1 MKKNK
6 VVDLV
11 LFYDEIEILN
21 KRIQYLSEI
30 VDLTIIINC
39 GKTTL
44 KNYSEDVIELKF
56 DSDFSL
62 RNKTIVNKIIDKFG
76 NKYFKYSDNFIFSR
90 VFEIPDITNIVD
102 ELSKIDSFPNFI
114 FHKKLMWTQNKKTI
128 FDYPG
133 VVLFKYSEL
142 QVNPKILDYFDRC
155 KSNLNGMSITGN
167 SGWNIQTFQ
176 DDKKLH
182 KGLEFYGDTSISL
195 NLLKWYKESGYDFM
209 FPTHRVEN
217 NYELDL
223 PPIFKTLQQETPNRN
238 PINVLITNDFDMVNK
253 SQDDFRIFFTD
264 SNIQT
269 TDFIVHNP
277 KTPTR
282 VLYGSKNY
290 DDFKL
295 DYKLNELLFLLKNL
309 NLIDEDKIHIK
320 IKSESL
326 DSDFK
331 RNYGEF
337 RKSIPSEMIR
347 NFSSS
352 ETSPKSFFALFELL
366 RSR

>member
-1 MKKNK
+1 MKKSK
-6 VVDLV
+6 IVDLV

-21 KRIQYLSEI
+21 RRIQYLSGI
-30 VDLTIIINC
+30 VDLTIIVNYGNTII
-39 GKTTL
+39 
-44 KNYSEDVIELKF
+44 KNYGDNVIEIKLNT
-56 DSDFSL
+56 DFKL
-62 RNKTIVNKIIDKFG
+62 NNNTIFNSIIEIFGDKF
-76 NKYFKYSDNFIFSR
+76 FKYSDKFIFSK
-90 VFEIPDITNIVD
+90 VFEIPNITNIMD
-102 ELSKIDSFPNFI
+102 ELSKIESFPNFI
-114 FHKKLMWTQNKKTI
+114 FHKKLMWGQDNKTI

-133 VVLFKYSEL
+133 VVLFKYGEF
-142 QVNPKILDYFDRC
+142 QVNPKILDYYDRC
-155 KSNLNGMSITGN
+155 KINLNNMTITGS

-176 DDKKLH
+176 DDEKLH
-182 KGLEFYGDTSISL
+182 KGIEFYGDSSISL

-209 FPTHRVEN
+209 FPSYRVEN
-217 NYELDL
+217 NYEVNL
-223 PPIFKTLQQETPNRN
+223 PDIFKDLQQKNIVRN
-238 PINVLITNDFDMVNK
+238 PVKVFITNDFDMVNK
-253 SQDDFRIFFTD
+253 SEDDFRIFFTD

-282 VLYGSKNY
+282 VLYGDKNY

-309 NLIDEDKIHIK
+309 NLIDEDEIHIK

-337 RKSIPSEMIR
+337 RKSIPSELIKIY
-347 NFSSS
+347 SSFG
-352 ETSPKSFFALFELL
+352 TSPK
-366 RSR
+366 

>member
-11 LFYDEIEILN
+11 LFYNESEILN

-30 VDLTIIINC
+30 VDLTIIINY
-39 GKTTL
+39 GNTVIQ
-44 KNYSEDVIELKF
+44 NYGENVIEIKVE
-56 DSDFSL
+56 SDFSL
-62 RNKTIVNKIIDKFG
+62 KDKTIFNNIIEVFGDKF
-76 NKYFKYSDNFIFSR
+76 FKYSDNFIFSK
-90 VFEIPDITNIVD
+90 VFEIPDITNITD

-114 FHKKLMWTQNKKTI
+114 FHKKLMWNQNKKAI
-128 FDYPG
+128 VDYPG

-155 KSNLNGMSITGN
+155 KINLNNMTITGS
-167 SGWNIQTFQ
+167 SGWDIQTFQ

-182 KGLEFYGDTSISL
+182 EGIEFYGNPSVSL
-195 NLLKWYKESGYDFM
+195 NLLKWYKESGYNFM
-209 FPTHRVEN
+209 FPSHRIEN

-223 PPIFKTLQQETPNRN
+223 PNSFKTLQQETTYRN
-238 PINVLITNDFDMVNK
+238 PINIFITNDFDMVND
-253 SQDDFRIFFTD
+253 SQDDIKIFVTD

-282 VLYGSKNY
+282 VLYGDKNY
-290 DDFKL
+290 KDFKL

-309 NLIDEDKIHIK
+309 NLIDEDEIHIK

-347 NFSSS
+347 NFSSFG
-352 ETSPKSFFALFELL
+352 TSPKSFFALFELL